1 MDDRISSI
9 IIDMDTIGSRLRAER
24 KRAGLTQE
32 QLGEQ
37 ASVSKQA
44 ISQIESGATKSPE
57 ASTLEPICR
66 RLKIS
71 QHWLL
76 TGKGPR
82 LLADG
87 VEEDWADILGYSQAL
102 GLGNGEEA
110 QEYAESHKLKFKASS
125 LQRKRLRPD
134 KLAVMYGKGDS
145 MLPRIRSGD
154 AVLFDTSD
162 TRPQD
167 EALFVIQCPGLAG
180 NELSVKRCRYFADD
194 VFFDSL
200 NPEGDHNWRKPRK
213 QNDSR
218 APIEIL
224 GRVRW
229 IGSWED

>member
-1 MDDRISSI
+1 MLQAMLDD
-9 IIDMDTIGSRLRAER
+9 TANKQRLAALIRTAIAESG
-24 KRAGLTQE
+24 KSKTLI
-32 QLGEQ
+32 
-37 ASVSKQA
+37 ASEVEVTPQA
-44 ISQIESGATKSPE
+44 ITGWEK
-57 ASTLEPICR
+57 
-66 RLKIS
+66 
-71 QHWLL
+71 
-76 TGKGPR
+76 TGKVGR
-82 LLADG
+82 DTLGKLAAAVGKPVAFFFDA
-87 VEEDWADILGYSQAL
+87 EPDPEDWADIRGFAQSL
-102 GLGNGEEA
+102 GLGDGEEA
-110 QEYAESHKLKFKASS
+110 QEYAESHKLKFRVSS
-125 LQRKRLRPD
+125 LQRKRLRPE

-167 EALFVIQCPGLAG
+167 EALFVIQCQGPAG
-180 NELSVKRCRYFADD
+180 NTLSVKRCRYFGED

-213 QNDSR
+213 QNDPR